1 MSWNG
6 TVRCGWCY
14 GKGHNRTS
22 CPHRKEY
29 IKENPDSA
37 AARAEQRKAERRAE
51 IQAKGGRKCSYCSE
65 RGHTTRTCPTKKTD
79 RIRLVAALKT
89 QRAELLEMM
98 QSTGWMVGALHNW
111 ASRYDQGG
119 IYLLKS
125 IGWTSAVDLQTTG
138 LHFVNVAKMSG
149 PDDDPYGY
157 RSARKTIN
165 LNLEAVKTK
174 KPLGAGTIL
183 NPPAGWSEGT
193 FYREEDFFEKGKSR
207 ARWARNLENGLEINS
222 WGY

>member
-6 TVRCGWCY
+6 TVRCGWCSS
-14 GKGHNRTS
+14 KGHNKTS
-22 CPHRKEY
+22 CLSRKKW
-29 IKENPDSA
+29 IQENPNSHA
-37 AARAEQRKAERRAE
+37 ALSEERKAERRAE

-79 RIRLVAALKT
+79 RISLEAALMS

-111 ASRYDQGG
+111 VSRWDQGG

-149 PDDDPYGY
+149 GDDDPYGY

-165 LNLEAVKTK
+165 LNLEAVKDK

-183 NPPAGWSEGT
+183 NPPAGWSEGWL
-193 FYREEDFFEKGKSR
+193 YKEEEFFEKGKPR